1 VLRIDSPGGS
11 IMASEVIR
19 REVDALKA
27 AGKPVVASMST
38 VAASGGYYIAMDA
51 DRIYAAP
58 TTITGSIGV
67 FAVIPTFQDTLGKI
81 GVTNDG
87 FGTTRLSGQLDLER
101 AMGPEAR
108 EILQASVEH
117 HYRYFVGRVAEAR
130 KRRAEEIASIAE
142 GRVWTGADAKAAGL
156 VDELGGIDEAIAKA
170 AELAGLE
177 EGYDVRWMEQEMSWR
192 DSLLMRLRGGIA
204 WLVDALAPRRGSLPQ
219 LGFALE
225 RAKALLALAA
235 AGRPVYLCSCRVE

>member
-1 VLRIDSPGGS
+1 
-11 IMASEVIR
+11 
-19 REVDALKA
+19 
-27 AGKPVVASMST
+27 
-38 VAASGGYYIAMDA
+38 
-51 DRIYAAP
+51 
-58 TTITGSIGV
+58 V

-87 FGTTRLSGQLDLER
+87 FGTTRLSGQLDLARE
-101 AMGPEAR
+101 MGPEAR

-130 KRRAEEIASIAE
+130 KRRPEEIAGIAE

-204 WLVDALAPRRGSLPQ
+204 WLVDALAPRGGSLPQ
-219 LGFALE
+219 LGSALE